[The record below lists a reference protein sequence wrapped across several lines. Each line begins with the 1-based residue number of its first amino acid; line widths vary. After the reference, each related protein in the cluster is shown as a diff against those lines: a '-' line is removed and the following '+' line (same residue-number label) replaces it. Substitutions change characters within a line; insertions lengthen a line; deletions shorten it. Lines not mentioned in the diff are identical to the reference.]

1 MKDCSQVGFLSCFFF
16 YIQCCK
22 GLNQNL
28 LLHQCYKLHIFNV
41 GVEPSIFNWLS
52 VSTSLPRKPPKDRSS
67 STHTSTSPSGAVE
80 KAVMSCMEMDADVK
94 STCPCGA
101 EEVAVM
107 SKCIE
112 KEADSTQCQLSVSTP
127 LPQKPPTD
135 GRYTTHTSTSASGA
149 DEKAVV
155 SGIEDADFTSTCPSG
170 SEEMAVSTCI
180 EKDGYFESKEAEV

>member
-1 MKDCSQVGFLSCFFF
+1 
-16 YIQCCK
+16 
-22 GLNQNL
+22 
-28 LLHQCYKLHIFNV
+28 
-41 GVEPSIFNWLS
+41 
-52 VSTSLPRKPPKDRSS
+52 
-67 STHTSTSPSGAVE
+67 
-80 KAVMSCMEMDADVK
+80 MSCMEMDADVK